1 MDLCK
6 QLVNK
11 SIFYPISSLFDHY
24 VYLNESVIQSV
35 NHIHDMLADGSDT
48 TSHTN
53 TIELYGPTK
62 ETHLYPAAH
71 SDEARSY
78 GTSDRYQEDDYSDD
92 YKSYEVGTR
101 WHVPVWFWFL
111 TRG

>member
-1 MDLCK
+1 
-6 QLVNK
+6 
-11 SIFYPISSLFDHY
+11 
-24 VYLNESVIQSV
+24 
-35 NHIHDMLADGSDT
+35 MLADGSDT

-101 WHVPVWFWFL
+101 WHVPVWFWSL
-111 TRG
+111 TLGGQSHHWPSYRLVFNGERQKCLCKSTD